1 MDLTNP
7 QIIMRDKEIAQLR
20 AENEKLAAALAAKDA
35 ALQRC
40 TKFTQEDYDA
50 LDLKPNANLVRKLKA
65 EAVTEFLEREE
76 KWTINEAILAKIKA
90 DAVREFVDSARPTKL
105 LQKLG
110 HEYADRIERGEV

>member
-50 LDLKPNANLVRKLKA
+50 LDLKPHAALV
-65 EAVTEFLEREE
+65 
-76 KWTINEAILAKIKA
+76 AKIKA
-90 DAVREFVDSARPTKL
+90 DAGREAAAMLGGEGEQEL
-105 LQKLG
+105 LHK
-110 HEYADRIERGEV
+110 IVPMFERGEV

>member
-50 LDLKPNANLVRKLKA
+50 LDLKPHAALV
-65 EAVTEFLEREE
+65 T
-76 KWTINEAILAKIKA
+76 KIKA
-90 DAVREFVDSARPTKL
+90 DAVRE
-105 LQKLG
+105 
-110 HEYADRIERGEV
+110 YAKSVRNRKGSDWAHVANDADAAIDVAMKEEGK

>member
-50 LDLKPNANLVRKLKA
+50 LDLKPHAALVAKLKA
-65 EAVTEFLEREE
+65 EAVREFGRFMSYEREANDYGLRIE
-76 KWTINEAILAKIKA
+76 GEAKQL
-90 DAVREFVDSARPTKL
+90 
-105 LQKLG
+105 
-110 HEYADRIERGEV
+110 ADRIEREGV